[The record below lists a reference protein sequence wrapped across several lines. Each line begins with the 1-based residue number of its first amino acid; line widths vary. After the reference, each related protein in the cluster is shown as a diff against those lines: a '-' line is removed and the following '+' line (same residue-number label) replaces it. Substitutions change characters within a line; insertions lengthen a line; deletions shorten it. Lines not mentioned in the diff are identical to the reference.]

1 MTTLT
6 TRVGFDAFRDR
17 MCDRFGQL
25 SDGLG
30 NQHLHIEHASL
41 GPDEYFT
48 HRLDSDGHHIVYD
61 PRQTSGLMVRQF
73 LGIYAT
79 FSEDPIRE
87 GVRNAYYEEKA
98 AGGREIWEIVLNEI
112 DRTQDSKGV
121 MDQVLELLRQ
131 VRAETKATAV

>member
-48 HRLDSDGHHIVYD
+48 HRLDIDGHHIVYD

-79 FSEDPIRE
+79 FTEDPIRE
-87 GVRNAYYEEKA
+87 GVRNAYYEGKA
-98 AGGREIWEIVLNEI
+98 AGGQEIWEVVLNEI

>member
-6 TRVGFDAFRDR
+6 TRAGFDAFRDR
-17 MCDRFGQL
+17 TCEHFGQL
-25 SDGLG
+25 PDGLG
-30 NQHLHIEHASL
+30 SQHLYVEQAPL

-87 GVRNAYYEEKA
+87 SVRDAYYEAEA
-98 AGGREIWEIVLNEI
+98 AGSRAIWGIVLSEI
-112 DRTQDSKGV
+112 DRTQDSERV
-121 MDQVLELLRQ
+121 IDQVLELLQ
-131 VRAETKATAV
+131 QARAKSKATAA